1 MSTPFLRDETLFR
14 FVFSPDI
21 WGLALNI
28 WVLKGPAF
36 PAKKNITKTKH
47 SQKARQGH
55 IKHVCKISGSYLS
68 KTYAWGFLLFFFAR
82 YVGFG
87 ICLGYLRLEGS
98 QTFSKKKEKMV
109 NG

>member
-55 IKHVCKISGSYLS
+55 IKHVCKISGS
-68 KTYAWGFLLFFFAR
+68 
-82 YVGFG
+82 
-87 ICLGYLRLEGS
+87 IS
-98 QTFSKKKEKMV
+98 QKWRGHLDFCAVKGKNHGLAS
-109 NG
+109 